1 MSEVALLQQQR
12 RSYISGS
19 LLCTSVT
26 SLWWLL
32 LHAPRHDQKRPGGG
46 GVGVKRSSAIA
57 KGLRAPPVGEFCR
70 QTSASLI
77 YYSIQQQYLTNC
89 FQKHLCG
96 SASVDACIDP
106 TPCRSAGQG
115 NQSFQ
120 SRILQRVSQIRTCWL
135 SAWPLC
141 IGDRLK
147 SWGDRLKMLKLP
159 CERGELGSFEWC
171 AAVASRGAISAAAS
185 ALCGPLCMARG
196 PQHCE
201 SVIMLLQLAIKKI
214 LRAQPL
220 PSLCCSH
227 IRRECCYIY
236 SWAIVT
242 SASQTC
248 IGKGNGKYTM
258 NHRKQRKTYRDHKG
272 RLGINA
278 EADR

>member
-1 MSEVALLQQQR
+1 MPIGMI
-12 RSYISGS
+12 RS
-19 LLCTSVT
+19 
-26 SLWWLL
+26 
-32 LHAPRHDQKRPGGG
+32 APGGWCWCETQLG
-46 GVGVKRSSAIA
+46 HSKGAESSTCGRILQAQA
-57 KGLRAPPVGEFCR
+57 Y
-70 QTSASLI
+70 ASN
-77 YYSIQQQYLTNC
+77 IQHQYLTNC
-89 FQKHLCG
+89 FKKHLG
-96 SASVDACIDP
+96 GGASVDACIDP
-106 TPCRSAGQG
+106 IPCRSAGQS

-214 LRAQPL
+214 LCAKPL

-227 IRRECCYIY
+227 IRK
-236 SWAIVT
+236 SVAIFI
-242 SASQTC
+242 A
-248 IGKGNGKYTM
+248 G
-258 NHRKQRKTYRDHKG
+258 
-272 RLGINA
+272 LW
-278 EADR
+278 